1 MKYILTAKDDH
12 RIMHIS
18 DDLGYQ
24 SNGNYLIYGGELAV
38 PPILADMAE
47 VETVPDGVEPEKW
60 CYAEGEFAE
69 NPNYVEPTEPDD
81 PAVAEALN
89 ILKGG
94 NGNDQ

>member
-47 VETVPDGVEPEKW
+47 VESVPEGVEPEKW
-60 CYAEGEFAE
+60 CFADGEFYV
-69 NPNYVEPTEPDD
+69 NPNYVEPVEPAD
-81 PAVAEALN
+81 PGVEEALE
-89 ILKGG
+89 ILRG
-94 NGNDQ
+94 DVSE

>member
-1 MKYILTAKDDH
+1 M
-12 RIMHIS
+12 
-18 DDLGYQ
+18 GYQ

-47 VETVPDGVEPEKW
+47 VASVPKGVEPEKW
-60 CYAEGEFAE
+60 CYANGEFAE

-89 ILKGG
+89 ILKGSD
-94 NGNDQ
+94 GNDQ

>member
-1 MKYILTAKDDH
+1 MKYILTAKEDH

-38 PPILADMAE
+38 PPILADMAA
-47 VETVPDGVEPEKW
+47 VESVPDDVEPEKW
-60 CYAEGEFAE
+60 CYADGEFTE

-81 PAVAEALN
+81 PGATEALN
-89 ILKGG
+89 ILKGVES
-94 NGNDQ
+94 NA

>member
-47 VETVPDGVEPEKW
+47 VETVP
-60 CYAEGEFAE
+60 
-69 NPNYVEPTEPDD
+69 
-81 PAVAEALN
+81 
-89 ILKGG
+89 
-94 NGNDQ
+94 

>member
-47 VETVPDGVEPEKW
+47 VETVPEGVEPEKW
-60 CYAEGEFAE
+60 CYADGEFYV
-69 NPNYVEPTEPDD
+69 NPNYVEPMEPEDLG
-81 PAVAEALN
+81 VEEALE
-89 ILKGG
+89 ILRG
-94 NGNDQ
+94 DVSE

>member
-18 DDLGYQ
+18 DDMGYQ

-38 PPILADMAE
+38 PPILADIAE
-47 VETVPDGVEPEKW
+47 VESVPDGVEPEKW
-60 CYAEGEFAE
+60 CFADGEFYA

-89 ILKGG
+89 ILKGCD
-94 NGNDQ
+94 GNDQ

>member
-47 VETVPDGVEPEKW
+47 VESVPEGVEPEKW
-60 CYAEGEFAE
+60 CFADGKFYA
-69 NPNYVEPTEPDD
+69 NPNYVEPMEPAD
-81 PAVAEALN
+81 PGVEEALE
-89 ILKGG
+89 ILRG
-94 NGNDQ
+94 DVSE